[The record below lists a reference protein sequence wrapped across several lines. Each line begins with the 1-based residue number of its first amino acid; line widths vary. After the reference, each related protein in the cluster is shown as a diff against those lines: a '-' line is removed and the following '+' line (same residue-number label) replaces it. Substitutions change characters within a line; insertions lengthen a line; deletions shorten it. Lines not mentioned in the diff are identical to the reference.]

1 MRFRRGRWELGQSQA
16 LWLIKGSW
24 SGQRWFISAIM
35 AHGWRGRQLGMTT
48 LAVLIGEFNYS
59 SRETAVTRAKRR
71 TKNKNGN
78 DG

>member
-1 MRFRRGRWELGQSQA
+1 MRFRRGRWELGQSPA

-48 LAVLIGEFNYS
+48 LAVLIGEFNYFEPRDGRYKS
-59 SRETAVTRAKRR
+59 ETQNEKQKRQ
-71 TKNKNGN
+71 
-78 DG
+78 